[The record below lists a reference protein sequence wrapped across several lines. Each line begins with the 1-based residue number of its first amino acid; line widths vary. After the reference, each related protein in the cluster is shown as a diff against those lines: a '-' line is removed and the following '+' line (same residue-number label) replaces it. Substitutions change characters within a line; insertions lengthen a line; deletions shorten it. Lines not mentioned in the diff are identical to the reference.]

1 MVRSGPRGYRSSKG
15 STSGRNERR
24 DLSIPRDIVPAKM
37 YEKYYRVAWSGN
49 RETEELCFVPLTQG
63 WVHGKYWRDFF

>member
-37 YEKYYRVAWSGN
+37 YEKYYRVAWNGDGGAVFRASDARMGT
-49 RETEELCFVPLTQG
+49 R
-63 WVHGKYWRDFF
+63 